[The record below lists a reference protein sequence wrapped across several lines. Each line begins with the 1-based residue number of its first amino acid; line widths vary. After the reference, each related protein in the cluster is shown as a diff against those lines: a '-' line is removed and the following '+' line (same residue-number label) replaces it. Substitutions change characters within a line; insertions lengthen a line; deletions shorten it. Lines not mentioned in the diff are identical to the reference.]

1 MPRLVDKRARRRQIV
16 DAVWSVIAD
25 RGLESV
31 SLRHVAATAG
41 VSVGLVQHYFSDK
54 DEMVLYA
61 LQSLT
66 QQVGA
71 RLAHGMVA
79 LAEQSDPRALVRAVL
94 IELLPLDDDR
104 ALEAR
109 VAAAFLARAA
119 VDAGVAAHLQDG
131 HARTH
136 EFLAAQLRRGEVKDP
151 EQEANLLVALVDGL
165 TLHALAGHQTPDSAL
180 ATLDDELAR
189 LLDGNGACRITAGGD
204 VHVAGRE
211 ARAAA
216 VPVGGGRLG

>member
-1 MPRLVDKRARRRQIV
+1 MPKLVDQRARRRQIV

-25 RGLESV
+25 HGLESV

-61 LQSLT
+61 LESLT
-66 QQVGA
+66 EQVAA
-71 RLAHGMVA
+71 RLARGMVA

-119 VDAGVAAHLQDG
+119 VDARVAAHLQEG
-131 HARTH
+131 HARRH
-136 EFLAAQLRRGEVKDP
+136 EFLAAQLRRVEVEDP
-151 EQEANLLVALVDGL
+151 EQEASLLVALVDGL
-165 TLHALAGHQTPDSAL
+165 TLHALAGQQTPDSAL

-189 LLDGNGACRITAGGD
+189 RLDGSGACSITVGGD

-211 ARAAA
+211 ALAAA

>member
-1 MPRLVDKRARRRQIV
+1 MPKQVDQRARRRQIV

-25 RGLESV
+25 RGLDAV
-31 SLRHVAATAG
+31 SLRHVAAAAG

-61 LQSLT
+61 LESLT
-66 QQVGA
+66 EQVGA
-71 RLAHGMVA
+71 RLARGMVA

-104 ALEAR
+104 TREAR
-109 VAAAFLARAA
+109 VASAFLTRAA
-119 VDAGVAAHLQDG
+119 VDRGVAAHLQDG
-131 HARTH
+131 HGRRH
-136 EFLAAQLRRGEVKDP
+136 EYLVAQLRRGGVNHP

-165 TLHALAGHQTPDSAL
+165 TLHTLAGHHTPDSAV
-180 ATLDDELAR
+180 ATLDDQLHR
-189 LLDGNGACRITAGGD
+189 LLDNSVCSSTADGD

-211 ARAAA
+211 ALAAA
-216 VPVGGGRLG
+216 APVGGGRLG